1 MLNNLK
7 TFQRNTETQQEL
19 LREKTPLKH
28 AGAPKNMPIQILNE
42 IEQEITRFLSDLI
55 RINTTNPPG
64 NETAAANFIAQYLSK
79 DGFKSEIIE
88 SAPGRGSVITRLE
101 GSGEKPSLLLLSHL
115 DVVAANPTEWTADP
129 FDGTVKDGYVYG
141 RGAYDMKGMTA
152 VEVLTLLLLKRN
164 NVSLKGDV
172 VLAATADEEKGGEEG
187 AGYLLAHHREK
198 VWCPYVLNEGG
209 GLAIPQKSSNVY
221 PVQTAEKGILW
232 FRIRAKGT
240 PGHGSTPNMAD
251 NAIVRMNKVIEKI
264 GNYEPET
271 VYVPT
276 LKQFLSE
283 VANHNPELNET
294 FSRLLGNPKQSE
306 KILDELAKTNRALA
320 EEIRPRTKMTITPTI
335 IHGGVKENIIPSDC
349 EAVFD
354 CRVLPGQSVDETLS
368 EIKSLVNDVGMDKL
382 SFEIIQMHDG
392 NESTTQTPLY
402 GAINSVLKEF
412 EPGCGITPTLTT
424 GGTDSRFFRETGSV
438 CYGFHPMRPDEPND
452 MLEKR
457 MHGIDERITIENLVF
472 GTSIFYETVKRFMT

>member
-1 MLNNLK
+1 M
-7 TFQRNTETQQEL
+7 QE
-19 LREKTPLKH
+19 RPE
-28 AGAPKNMPIQILNE
+28 NMPVPILNE
-42 IEQEITRFLSDLI
+42 VEQEITRFLCDLI

-64 NETAAANFIAQYLSK
+64 NETGAANFIAEYLAK
-79 DGFKSEIIE
+79 DGLKSEIVE
-88 SAPGRGSVITRLE
+88 SAPGRGSVIARLK
-101 GSGEKPSLLLLSHL
+101 GSGEKPNLLFLSHL
-115 DVVAANPTEWTADP
+115 DVVAANPTEWSVDP
-129 FDGTVKDGYVYG
+129 FGGTVKDGYVYG

-164 NVSLKGDV
+164 KIPLKGDI

-187 AGYLLAHHREK
+187 AGWLLSHHKDK

-209 GLAIPQKSSNVY
+209 GLAIPQKKTNVY

-232 FRIRAKGT
+232 FKITAKGT

-264 GNYEPET
+264 GNYQPQT
-271 VYVPT
+271 LYVPT
-276 LKQFLSE
+276 LKEFLSE
-283 VANHNPELNET
+283 VAKHNPELNEPL
-294 FSRLLGNPKQSE
+294 SRLLSSPAKGEQ
-306 KILDELAKTNRALA
+306 ILDELAKTDRALA

-335 IHGGVKENIIPSDC
+335 IHGGVKENIIPSECDT
-349 EAVFD
+349 VFD

-368 EIKSLVNDVGMDKL
+368 TIKNLLVDVGMDKL

-392 NESTTQTPLY
+392 NESTTKTPLY
-402 GAINSVLKEF
+402 GAITSVLKEF
-412 EPGCGITPTLTT
+412 EPDCGVTPTLTT
-424 GGTDSRFFRETGSV
+424 GGTDSRFFREMGSV

-472 GTSIFYETVKRFMT
+472 GTSIFYETVRRFMT